1 MPRSSSFSSASP
13 SRSRG
18 RREASDSDA
27 KRPQTHQPVQQPD
40 EEAMPRDIEAFR
52 LGLLRRMVDVQK
64 GWRHCREPICK
75 RMKRCAGPDRG
86 AGIRCVRD
94 NPRPPLTPQQRA
106 RAAAQMHRM
115 LQRRASELGPL

>member
-1 MPRSSSFSSASP
+1 MADNVNGQAAATPES
-13 SRSRG
+13 
-18 RREASDSDA
+18 
-27 KRPQTHQPVQQPD
+27 D

-94 NPRPPLTPQQRA
+94 NPQPPLTPQQRA
-106 RAAAQMHRM
+106 RAAAQMQRM
-115 LQRRASELGPL
+115 LQRRAAELGPL